1 MASRRQLEA
10 NRLNSQKSTGPQTPE
25 GKARSRRNAITHG
38 LTAREI
44 VLAHEDP
51 AKFEA
56 LSQELQLRFKPR
68 DALEE
73 ELVGRVAGLLWR
85 LKRVPV
91 FEAALLDE
99 QQRRA
104 ADRMRFEHLDA
115 PLDERLKE
123 LGCPI
128 EYESNQPREMQC
140 LARGVEKFLR
150 NDLTSKLSTYE
161 VRLQRQLRSAL
172 SELSAMQASTLE
184 DAEPTDV
191 EAEKQEARVDAPAA
205 ALIRRT
211 SS

>member
-1 MASRRQLEA
+1 MASRRQRKA
-10 NRLNSQKSTGPQTPE
+10 NRLNAKKSTGPRTPG

-44 VLAHEDP
+44 ILAHEDP

-56 LSQELQLRFKPR
+56 LTEDLHLRFKPR

-104 ADRMRFEHLDA
+104 ADRMRSDYHDA
-115 PLDERLKE
+115 MIFALGKDESD
-123 LGCPI
+123 CPF
-128 EYESNQPREMQC
+128 EYESIQSHEMQC
-140 LARGVEKFLR
+140 LARAMEKFLK

-161 VRLQRQLRSAL
+161 VRLQRQQRAAL
-172 SELSAMQASTLE
+172 DELSAMQASPLA
-184 DAEPTDV
+184 DAGIIDV
-191 EAEKQEARVDAPAA
+191 QADEKQAGPEGRGSAPV
-205 ALIRRT
+205 R
-211 SS
+211 